1 MLRFLLL
8 LSLLVPSIAL
18 ANDSMSIMTVTDASG
33 TQNYSV
39 NIKILALM
47 TMLMALPALLMVM
60 SPFTRIIIVLA
71 LLRQALGT
79 QQTPSNQILLGLALI
94 LTFFVMTPVIEKIER
109 QAWQPL
115 QAEQISDTEAFTL
128 ALEPVREFM
137 LSQVYVEDIE
147 TFASFLEKD
156 ITLKDGEQIP
166 FSILMPAFLTSEL
179 KIGFVTGLMIF
190 IPFLIIDLLVASILM
205 GLGMMMMPPAMV
217 SLPLKLLV
225 FIAIDGWT
233 LISDTLVRGFIT

>member
-1 MLRFLLL
+1 MFPMF
-8 LSLLVPSIAL
+8 VMAQDSI
-18 ANDSMSIMTVTDASG
+18 SVMTLTDAQG
-33 TQNYSV
+33 TENLSV
-39 NIKILALM
+39 NLKVLALM
-47 TMLMALPALLMVM
+47 TLLGALPAMLMVM
-60 SPFTRIIIVLA
+60 TPFTRIIIVLA

-94 LTFFVMTPVIEKIER
+94 LTFFIMTPVIEKIDE

-115 QAEQISDTEAFTL
+115 QAEQISDKDAFTL

-137 LSQVYVEDIE
+137 LSQVYLEDIE
-147 TFASFLEKD
+147 TFASFLDKD
-156 ITLKDGEQIP
+156 ITVSNDKEIP

-190 IPFLIIDLLVASILM
+190 IPFLVIDLLVASILM

-217 SLPLKLLV
+217 SLPFKLLV

-233 LISDTLVRGFIT
+233 LLADTLVRGFII

>member
-1 MLRFLLL
+1 MTRVLLL
-8 LSLLVPSIAL
+8 LLLLLPLSAFAQDSLSVL
-18 ANDSMSIMTVTDASG
+18 TVTDAQG
-33 TQNYSV
+33 TQDYSV

-47 TMLMALPALLMVM
+47 TLLGALPALLMVM
-60 SPFTRIIIVLA
+60 TPFTRIIIVLA

-94 LTFFVMTPVIEKIER
+94 LTFFIMTPVVEKIDV

-115 QAEQISDTEAFTL
+115 QAEQITDKEAFTL
-128 ALEPVREFM
+128 AMEPIREFM
-137 LSQVYVEDIE
+137 LSQVYLEDLE
-147 TFASFLEKD
+147 TFASFLDKD
-156 ITLKDGEQIP
+156 ISVVNDKDIP

-217 SLPLKLLV
+217 SLPMKLLV

-233 LISDTLVRGFIT
+233 LISDTLVRGFII